1 MDCRAPF
8 VNSESSQ
15 EFWAYRLRTTMIKHI
30 LCDEPNHNLKNLSFH
45 WLLLEI
51 HLPTVCMHT
60 LTNELLGRGYENSY
74 EWVARCG
81 HQSVCGTS
89 EPKGFS
95 HWLCDKRFS
104 IRGGN
109 VRTLTG
115 FLFFKKLGLK
125 LTSLSLW
132 RLPVS
137 TGCHPPP
144 LAKTVAAP
152 KCQKNNCLGFACWNW
167 LGRLSTLQGTQRA

>member
-1 MDCRAPF
+1 MLLLYGLQGPF
-8 VNSESSQ
+8 CQLWKLPGVLGLQVENDYHK
-15 EFWAYRLRTTMIKHI
+15 AYIIWWTKTIISRT
-30 LCDEPNHNLKNLSFH
+30 LSFH

-60 LTNELLGRGYENSY
+60 LTKELLGRGYENSY
-74 EWVARCG
+74 EGVARCG
-81 HQSVCGTS
+81 HKSMCGTS
-89 EPKGFS
+89 KPRGFS

-109 VRTLTG
+109 VRALTG
-115 FLFFKKLGLK
+115 FLFLKKLGLK

-137 TGCHPPP
+137 TGCQPPTP
-144 LAKTVAAP
+144 S
-152 KCQKNNCLGFACWNW
+152 KNSGC
-167 LGRLSTLQGTQRA
+167 S